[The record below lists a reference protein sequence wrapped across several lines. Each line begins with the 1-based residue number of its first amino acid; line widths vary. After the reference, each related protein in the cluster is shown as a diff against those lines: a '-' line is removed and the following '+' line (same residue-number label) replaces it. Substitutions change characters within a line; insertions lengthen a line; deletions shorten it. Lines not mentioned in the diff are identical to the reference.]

1 MFTIIGILIGTFVG
15 YLISEYLG
23 FLAPMRQA
31 ARGGIEKGR
40 AMLGDLTN
48 SFGQGPLISIAI
60 VVLVVL
66 LLLWLIDFST
76 ALILGVILGLIYADE
91 VGGLPFISSI
101 GDKIK
106 QKIQALRNPQ

>member
-1 MFTIIGILIGTFVG
+1 MFTIIGILIGIFIG
-15 YLISEYLG
+15 YLISEYLE

-40 AMLGDLTN
+40 DLLGNLTN
-48 SFGQGPLISIAI
+48 SFGQGPLLSIGI

-76 ALILGVILGLIYADE
+76 ALIIGVILGLIYVDE
-91 VGGLPFISSI
+91 VGGLPLVSTA
-101 GDKIK
+101 GDMIKEKIRG
-106 QKIQALRNPQ
+106 LRKST